1 MVLVWRYGL
10 ERGAVTAS
18 PSMNLVEEV
27 KRAYRLNDKELSEL
41 ETGIERMELER
52 QMSHDTLDLL
62 MEKVRRVFVCTLYM
76 HCVQRQYEGVSRTD
90 KKDKEIFIIYKEIQ
104 MGLVTKSLLRKGF
117 LKYEEM
123 RKYLTI
129 FEEAVSHL

>member
-1 MVLVWRYGL
+1 MWRYGL

-27 KRAYRLNDKELSEL
+27 KRAYRLNDKELCEL

-62 MEKVRRVFVCTLYM
+62 MEKVRRLFVCTCIVYRSNM
-76 HCVQRQYEGVSRTD
+76 
-90 KKDKEIFIIYKEIQ
+90 I
-104 MGLVTKSLLRKGF
+104 
-117 LKYEEM
+117 
-123 RKYLTI
+123 
-129 FEEAVSHL
+129 